1 VPDIILHHYP
11 TSPYSEKV
19 RAVLGL
25 KRLAWQSVTI
35 PVVLPKPD
43 LMPLTGGYRKTPVMQ
58 IGADIY
64 CDTLLILDEIERRH
78 PSPSIYPASSEG
90 AQKALAWWIERTC
103 FGPAASVIFAKIG
116 DQVPQAFR
124 EDRAKFSGRD
134 FDPAKLKQAEP
145 MMRGILEAH
154 FAWAAAM
161 LKAKPFLLGDAPG
174 MADFAGFHIL
184 WFLSRLGP
192 DGGGTIPAAL
202 LPWFE
207 RIKAFGHG
215 NPSELDAKAALAAA
229 KAVEPAELAGA
240 QPGGQVVVMADDTG
254 RDPIQGQLLRAD
266 ADRIVIRRE
275 DPQVGRVNL
284 HFPRAGFILRPA

>member
-1 VPDIILHHYP
+1 MSELILHHFA

-25 KRLAWQSVTI
+25 KKLDWKSVTV
-35 PVVLPKPD
+35 PNMMPKPD

-58 IGADIY
+58 VGADIY

-78 PSPSIYPASSEG
+78 PSPTIYPAGGAG

-103 FGPAASVIFAKIG
+103 FGPAATTIFARIG
-116 DQVPQAFR
+116 DQVPLAFR

-154 FAWAAAM
+154 FAWAVEM
-161 LKAKPFLLGDAPG
+161 LQGKPYLLGDAPG
-174 MADFAGFHIL
+174 MADFAGYHTL
-184 WFLSRLGP
+184 WFLGRLGP

-202 LPWFE
+202 MPWFE
-207 RIKAFGHG
+207 RIKALGHG
-215 NPSELDAKAALAAA
+215 NPSELDPKAALGLAKAA
-229 KAVEPAELAGA
+229 EPSPVAGA
-240 QPGGQVVVMADDTG
+240 TSGGQVVVMADDTG
-254 RDPIQGQLLRAD
+254 RDPIQGELLRAD
-266 ADRIVIRRE
+266 ASRITIRRE
-275 DPQVGRVNL
+275 DPAVGRVHV
-284 HFPRAGFILRPA
+284 HFPRAGFVLQPA